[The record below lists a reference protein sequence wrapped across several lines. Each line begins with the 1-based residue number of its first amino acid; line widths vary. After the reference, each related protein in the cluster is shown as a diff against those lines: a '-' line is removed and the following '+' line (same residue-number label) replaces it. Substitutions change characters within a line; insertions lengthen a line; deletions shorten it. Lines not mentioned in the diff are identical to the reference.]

1 MTRAERRREEREK
14 QKNTA
19 VFTMTREEIQK
30 IREQEYQRARKEI
43 LEKSNDTA
51 EEIFKMMIVIP
62 TNVLIEYYWPKTAK
76 TRIPKFVDDCMGLYD
91 SYEKGAVDIN
101 EMIEVTE
108 KYAGIK
114 LIDDGSVTDKTLK
127 NRK

>member
-62 TNVLIEYYWPKTAK
+62 TNVLIEYY
-76 TRIPKFVDDCMGLYD
+76 
-91 SYEKGAVDIN
+91 
-101 EMIEVTE
+101 
-108 KYAGIK
+108 
-114 LIDDGSVTDKTLK
+114 
-127 NRK
+127 